1 VTAGTTS
8 GSRESG
14 PWTAT
19 SVAVVRAWEA
29 PGTDASPPDGARR
42 PSACGA
48 LDVERLQRAVRSGD
62 RVCPASAS
70 CVLVAFGQGAAAVP
84 PWVLAQRLAEAVL
97 PDATGARHRRGVVD
111 VTVGLAHVEPEAGT
125 GVGDLPAVGDHPAVH
140 RRSDGTAT
148 LVRSAADAEQAARRL
163 LATAPAADGADDQS
177 RAPDEARSS
186 SAAIALDQL
195 RPWAPPAPVGT
206 TRRRGL
212 VLRSLAGSRW
222 PTATSTWAGRSPGTG
237 GTHSTVAVVATGDGL
252 GTQQLAARSAELA
265 TALGLPASSLGFDDE
280 LGERLSALRPGTVV
294 VVLDDVPADPTWTS
308 WSGSTWERSQRA
320 VDAAVATGASV
331 VAIGGC
337 AGALAAAVERGAEPV
352 FGPEDLRSHLEA
364 VSSPPNRF
372 APVAGPAP
380 AARPDHFDAL
390 LRLTT
395 SERRVLYYLTA
406 GWGATDVA
414 TELVVSLATVRT
426 HIRAVLRKL
435 NVRSQLAAVAIA
447 NAATVGAA
455 GRAAGDRGR
464 LGA

>member
-1 VTAGTTS
+1 MAAGTTS
-8 GSRESG
+8 GSSEAG
-14 PWTAT
+14 PWAAT
-19 SVAVVRAWEA
+19 SVAVVRAWDA
-29 PGTDASPPDGARR
+29 QGTDSSSQGGTRR
-42 PSACGA
+42 PSAYGR

-70 CVLVAFGQGAAAVP
+70 CVLVAFGPGAAAVP
-84 PWVLAQRLAEAVL
+84 PWVLAQRVAQAAV
-97 PDATGARHRRGVVD
+97 PDGTRARHRRGVVD

-125 GVGDLPAVGDHPAVH
+125 PVVDGPAVDSPSG
-140 RRSDGTAT
+140 GTAT

-163 LATAPAADGADDQS
+163 LATVPAADGTGDQS
-177 RAPDEARSS
+177 RASDEPRPS

-212 VLRSLAGSRW
+212 LLHSLAGSLW
-222 PTATSTWAGRSPGTG
+222 PTAAPTRGGTSPGAAG
-237 GTHSTVAVVATGDGL
+237 PRSTVAVVATGNGL
-252 GTQQLAARSAELA
+252 GSQQLAARSADLA
-265 TALGLPASSLGFDDE
+265 TALGLPTSSLGFDGE
-280 LGERLSALRPGTVV
+280 LADRLDALRPDVVV
-294 VVLDDVPADPTWTS
+294 VVLDDVPADPAWTS
-308 WSGSTWERSQRA
+308 WSDSTWERGQRA
-320 VDAAVATGASV
+320 VDASVASGSSV

-337 AGALAAAVERGAEPV
+337 AGALAAAAERGAEPL

-364 VSSPPNRF
+364 VSTPTCRL
-372 APVAGPAP
+372 APATPAGPV
-380 AARPDHFDAL
+380 ARPDHFDAL
-390 LRLTT
+390 LRLTA

-406 GWGATDVA
+406 GWGATDIA

-455 GRAAGDRGR
+455 GRPAGDQGR